1 MSYRGDFYIPQNIIG
16 YTGNIS
22 NNPTV
27 YFQNGTSYG
36 HITQA
41 HDIRQNVGREEVRQ
55 AQDYQIINV
64 HGRAQE
70 WAGGRCFHNSR
81 NAFINVAGLG
91 SVEKCI
97 LSLAIANHKEM
108 KQWGELTAKQ
118 RDLVFDGKLK

>member
-36 HITQA
+36 HITQS

-55 AQDYQIINV
+55 AQDYAIRNV
-64 HGRAQE
+64 NGRAQE

-81 NAFINVAGLG
+81 NAFISAAGLG
-91 SVEKCI
+91 SVAKCI
-97 LSLAIANHKEM
+97 LSLGIANHKEK
-108 KQWGELTAKQ
+108 KQWSDLTDRQ
-118 RDLVFDGKLK
+118 QDLVFDGKIK

>member
-16 YTGNIS
+16 YTGNIN

-41 HDIRQNVGREEVRQ
+41 HDIRQNVGREEVCQ

-64 HGRAQE
+64 NGRAEE
-70 WAGGRCFHNSR
+70 WAGGRCIHPSR
-81 NAFINVAGLG
+81 NAFISVAGLG
-91 SVEKCI
+91 SVAKCI
-97 LSLAIANHKEM
+97 LSLAISNHKEM
-108 KQWGELTAKQ
+108 KQWGELTERQ
-118 RDLVFDGKLK
+118 QDLVFDGKLK

>member
-36 HITQA
+36 HITQV

-55 AQDYQIINV
+55 AQDYAIRNV
-64 HGRAQE
+64 NGTAQE
-70 WAGGRCFHNSR
+70 WAGGHCFHNSR
-81 NAFINVAGLG
+81 NAFISEADLG
-91 SVEKCI
+91 SVAKCI
-97 LSLAIANHKEM
+97 LSLAIANHKEK
-108 KQWGELTAKQ
+108 KQWSDLNDRQ
-118 RDLVFDGKLK
+118 QDLVFDGKIK